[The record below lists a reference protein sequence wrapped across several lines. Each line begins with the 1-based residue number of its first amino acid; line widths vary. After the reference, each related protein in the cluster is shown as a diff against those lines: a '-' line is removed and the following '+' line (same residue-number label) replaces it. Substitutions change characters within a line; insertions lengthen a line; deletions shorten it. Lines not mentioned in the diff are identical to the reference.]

1 MTEEKRKE
9 FTDMAKEMVKWL
21 NDNVNPHASI
31 IITPTSAE
39 LINAEVGFTT
49 EEFLND

>member
-1 MTEEKRKE
+1 MTEEKRDE
-9 FTDMAKEMVKWL
+9 FTAMAKEMVKWL
-21 NDNVNPHASI
+21 NDNANPHASI

-39 LINAEVGFTT
+39 LVSAEVGFTT

>member
-1 MTEEKRKE
+1 MTEEKRNE
-9 FTDMAKEMVKWL
+9 FTVMAKQMVKWL
-21 NDNVNPHASI
+21 NDNANPHASI

-39 LINAEVGFTT
+39 LLSAEVRFTT

>member
-1 MTEEKRKE
+1 MTEEKRNE
-9 FTDMAKEMVKWL
+9 FTVMAKEMVKWL
-21 NDNVNPHASI
+21 NDNANPHASI

-39 LINAEVGFTT
+39 PLRSEAGFTT

>member
-9 FTDMAKEMVKWL
+9 FTDMATQMIKWL
-21 NDNVNPHASI
+21 NNNANPHASI

-39 LINAEVGFTT
+39 LLSADIGFTT

>member
-1 MTEEKRKE
+1 MTEEKRNE
-9 FTDMAKEMVKWL
+9 FTAMAKEMVKWL
-21 NDNVNPHASI
+21 NDNANPHASI

-39 LINAEVGFTT
+39 LLSADVGFTT

>member
-1 MTEEKRKE
+1 MTEEKLNE
-9 FTDMAKEMVKWL
+9 FTAMAKTMVKWL
-21 NDNVNPHASI
+21 NDNANPHASI

-39 LINAEVGFTT
+39 PLSAEVGFTT